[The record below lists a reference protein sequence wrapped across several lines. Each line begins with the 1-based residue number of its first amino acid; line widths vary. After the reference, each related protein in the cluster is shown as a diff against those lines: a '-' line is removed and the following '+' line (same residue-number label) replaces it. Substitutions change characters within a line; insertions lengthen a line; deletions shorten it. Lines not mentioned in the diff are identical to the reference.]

1 MKRLLNV
8 AFLSGQKKNHCFSF
22 YLINLRVIPFYN
34 RATPVSI
41 RIRMEWIHLA
51 EDYMDNMGQFAP
63 NQGVDPALIHFDV
76 NVYWFHSKSSE
87 ALKDKL
93 RRYFHR

>member
-8 AFLSGQKKNHCFSF
+8 AFLSGQKKKHCFSF

-41 RIRMEWIHLA
+41 RIRME
-51 EDYMDNMGQFAP
+51 
-63 NQGVDPALIHFDV
+63 
-76 NVYWFHSKSSE
+76 
-87 ALKDKL
+87 
-93 RRYFHR
+93 